1 MKYRGCGRSGPK
13 WAGIIGAVEASF
25 AYLHFV
31 SILAL
36 AGLLAAEFFL
46 CNEHLQPGHV
56 RLLVRIDA
64 GTLVAALAALV
75 TGIIRFGWFAK
86 GTAFYLGNPLFY
98 VKIALFIAIG
108 LISIVPT
115 MQFQRWNRAL
125 REGQAR
131 VLSGKDIAR
140 VRRLLAL
147 ELTLFALMPLAAVMM
162 ARGISPYP

>member
-1 MKYRGCGRSGPK
+1 MKYHGCGRSAPRRT
-13 WAGIIGAVEASF
+13 GIIGAVEASF

-56 RLLVRIDA
+56 RLLVRIDV
-64 GTLVAALAALV
+64 GYMVAALAALA
-75 TGIIRFGWFAK
+75 TGVIRFGWLAK
-86 GTAFYLGNPLFY
+86 GAGFYLGNPLFY

-115 MQFQRWNRAL
+115 MQFLRWNRAL
-125 REGQAR
+125 REGEAR
-131 VLSGKDIAR
+131 VLSGKDIGR
-140 VRRLLAL
+140 VRRLIAL
-147 ELTLFALMPLAAVMM
+147 ELLLFALMPLAAVLM
-162 ARGISPYP
+162 ARGVSPTT

>member
-13 WAGIIGAVEASF
+13 RAGIIGVVEASF

-31 SILAL
+31 SILVL

-108 LISIVPT
+108 LISMVPT

-131 VLSGKDIAR
+131 VLSGTDIAR

-147 ELTLFALMPLAAVMM
+147 ELALFALMPLAAVLM